1 MTDSAVAHLAGAML
15 RPVWVLLNRVPHWLW
30 LLDCSDSPWYPSLR
44 LFPQHAWGDA
54 NGIFDEAAAELLKSS
69 TARR

>member
-1 MTDSAVAHLAGAML
+1 MR

-30 LLDCSDSPWYPSLR
+30 LLDRSDSPWYPSMR
-44 LFPQHAWGDA
+44 LFRQHAWGDWH
-54 NGIFDEAAAELLKSS
+54 GVFDEAAAELLKWS